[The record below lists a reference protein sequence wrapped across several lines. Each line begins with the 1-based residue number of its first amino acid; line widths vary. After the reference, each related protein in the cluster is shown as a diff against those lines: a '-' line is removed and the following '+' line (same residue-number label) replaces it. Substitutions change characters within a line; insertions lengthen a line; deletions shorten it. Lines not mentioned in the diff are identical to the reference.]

1 MPVDLVAEETIK
13 VGKKVTVEGP
23 SPSTDFG
30 VVFEDDGET
39 GYFYGLDFSREKQ
52 PIVDA
57 LHIYNVKQVK
67 DRAKPSLV
75 QIIWSM
81 DGLKAGLMI
90 NKYPHAIFDFE
101 ARRGYC
107 RTGFPPADP
116 KWSKFSHDWDDD
128 AQNLF
133 K

>member
-1 MPVDLVAEETIK
+1 MPVDLVAEKTIK
-13 VGKKVTVEGP
+13 VGKKVVVEGP
-23 SPSTDFG
+23 SPSTQFG

-39 GYFYGLDFSREKQ
+39 GYLYGLDFSREDQ

-57 LHIYNVKQVK
+57 LHIYNVKQVA
-67 DRAKPSLV
+67 DRARPSVV
-75 QIIWSM
+75 QIVWSQ
-81 DGLKAGLMI
+81 DGLKAGLLI
-90 NKYPHAIFDFE
+90 NEYPHAIFDFQ

-116 KWSKFSHDWDDD
+116 KWSKFSHDWDDR
-128 AQNLF
+128 AEALF